1 MISHK
6 WNDNSQMEQQIV
18 VHAAWPLAWLVY
30 VMWNMKECGGVSENY
45 SNKAQKNHPKQREDK
60 RPWIVKSHYD

>member
-1 MISHK
+1 
-6 WNDNSQMEQQIV
+6 MEQQIV

-60 RPWIVKSHYD
+60 RP